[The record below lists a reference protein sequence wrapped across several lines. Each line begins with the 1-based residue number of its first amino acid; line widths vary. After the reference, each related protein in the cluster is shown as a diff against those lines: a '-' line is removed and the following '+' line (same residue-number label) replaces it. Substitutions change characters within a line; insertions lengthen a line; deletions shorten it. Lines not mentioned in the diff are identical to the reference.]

1 MRRRIRPIQAGI
13 RPGEDSLHVPRP
25 RRRPRRNGSAV
36 IEFALGAGVLLTT
49 FAGTFEFGYTLA
61 EYNKLETAAA
71 QGARFAAIVPYD
83 SLTTTPSAAFLSSV
97 KNMVLYGSP
106 VAGSSPV
113 VSGLAAGNVVLKV
126 SFANGVPSSMQ
137 VSITGYTINALFG
150 THTLTGKPQVTYSYQ
165 GVWSPV

>member
-1 MRRRIRPIQAGI
+1 MKLWVRPIQAEI
-13 RPGEDSLHVPRP
+13 QPGADRLRVPHL
-25 RRRPRRNGSAV
+25 RRRPRRNGTAV
-36 IEFALGAGVLLTT
+36 IEFAVGAGVLLTT
-49 FAGTFEFGYTLA
+49 FTGTFEFGYTLT

-71 QGARFAAIVPYD
+71 QGAHYAAIVPYD

-106 VAGSSPV
+106 VAGNSPV

-165 GVWSPV
+165 GLWAPV